1 MIPFNDHE
9 TYWKT
14 HNGKETEMEGL
25 TDRIDSAELLGTLQY
40 NPYQEGESEG
50 LVREES
56 PVRNL
61 NPCRAH

>member
-1 MIPFNDHE
+1 
-9 TYWKT
+9 
-14 HNGKETEMEGL
+14 MEGL